1 MTAIFAPFRR
11 RPSGLSGE
19 QELNRPRIANIKAH
33 RLFAAGK
40 RGGRLEPGTCNRF
53 TKTIM
58 VGDMASHSSAS
69 TNINLLRR
77 VSDTAAAW
85 ADLVEGMSKSWMWS
99 AMAMQD
105 IKMRY
110 RGSLLGPFWLT
121 ISMAIM
127 IAAMGLIYARLFKM
141 EINQYLPFLTVGLV
155 VWNFVSTVIIEGCET
170 FLSAHNII
178 TQVRLPF
185 SLHAWRTVYR
195 NLIVL
200 AHNMVIVPLVLIIF
214 SVPVGWTVVFVIPAL
229 VILTINGIWVSI
241 LLGMISARYRDV
253 PPIVMN
259 FVQVIFFITPIF
271 WPPEA
276 LGIWMQALPLNPLF
290 AAVDVVRAP
299 LLGSKPLDYSWTVLL
314 IVTVA
319 GSVGTFSLFAKF
331 RPRIAYWI

>member
-1 MTAIFAPFRR
+1 
-11 RPSGLSGE
+11 
-19 QELNRPRIANIKAH
+19 
-33 RLFAAGK
+33 
-40 RGGRLEPGTCNRF
+40 
-53 TKTIM
+53 M
-58 VGDMASHSSAS
+58 VGDMAGDWSANMS
-69 TNINLLRR
+69 IDLPRP
-77 VSDTAAAW
+77 VSRTEAAW

-121 ISMAIM
+121 ISMVIM
-127 IAAMGLIYARLFKM
+127 IAAMGFIYARMFHM
-141 EINQYLPFLTVGLV
+141 EITRYLPFLTVGLV
-155 VWNFVSTVIIEGCET
+155 IWNFVSTVIIEGCQT

-178 TQVRLPF
+178 TQVRMPF
-185 SLHAWRTVYR
+185 SMHAWRTVYR

-200 AHNMVIVPLVLIIF
+200 AHNMVIVPFVLVAF
-214 SVPVGWTVVFVIPAL
+214 SVPVGWTAVFIVPAL
-229 VILTINGIWVSI
+229 VILTINGIWISI

-253 PPIVMN
+253 PPIVMS

-276 LGIWMQALPLNPLF
+276 LGVWMQALPLNPLF

-299 LLGSKPLDYSWTVLL
+299 LLGSAPLTYSWTVLL
-314 IVTVA
+314 IVTVV
-319 GSVGTFSLFAKF
+319 GCIGTFWLFAKF